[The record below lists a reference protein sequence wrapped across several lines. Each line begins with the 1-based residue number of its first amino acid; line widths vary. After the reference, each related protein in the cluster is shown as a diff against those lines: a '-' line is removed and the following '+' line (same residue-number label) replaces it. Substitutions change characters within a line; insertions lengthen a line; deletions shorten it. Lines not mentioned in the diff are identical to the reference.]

1 MKKKLLIVI
10 TIIFL
15 SGCYK
20 TINKTEKNVEVEGI
34 SKDSSTAIKKA
45 LIIFDN
51 TYRLVY
57 NNSQEKNEVDKKAMD
72 EAKPLLIE
80 NFEIVKYKID
90 KSKKINILPLSY
102 SLITNQSGK
111 HLSLNLF
118 IINTSNDKIVNFRAN
133 ENFSFSNNPYSFSDT
148 LEMKDI
154 GMENLSP
161 NEGVIYSYEQNITD
175 QPEEY
180 FNNLKLKDINI
191 NLSELEI

>member
-1 MKKKLLIVI
+1 M
-10 TIIFL
+10 
-15 SGCYK
+15 
-20 TINKTEKNVEVEGI
+20 EVEGI